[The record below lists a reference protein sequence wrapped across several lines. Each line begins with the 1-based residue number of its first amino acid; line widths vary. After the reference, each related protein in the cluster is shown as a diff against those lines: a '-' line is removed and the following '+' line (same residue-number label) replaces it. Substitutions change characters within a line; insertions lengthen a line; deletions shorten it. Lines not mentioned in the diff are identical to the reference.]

1 MQFNFMS
8 YTTLIIPNFQK
19 KVSLLVLFLLTNEKL
34 HKGQNAT
41 MTVPWHHV
49 TSTKVLS
56 TFL

>member
-1 MQFNFMS
+1 MQFNFMN
-8 YTTLIIPNFQK
+8 YTTLVIPNFQK
-19 KVSLLVLFLLTNEKL
+19 KVNLLVLFLLTNDKL

-41 MTVPWHHV
+41 MIVAWHHV